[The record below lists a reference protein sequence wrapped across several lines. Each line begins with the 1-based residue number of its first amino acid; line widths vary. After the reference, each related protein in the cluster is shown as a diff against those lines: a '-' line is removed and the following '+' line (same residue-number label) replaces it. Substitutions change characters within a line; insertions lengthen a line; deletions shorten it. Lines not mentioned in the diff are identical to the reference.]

1 MGRWYT
7 SAKTL
12 IAGFAVVCLG
22 ALTACVE
29 TTYTTLDGEVAR
41 STVTA
46 PVEPQY
52 RMVMTPNGLRVITP
66 EGYLID
72 PEQAPASA
80 NVQDLRPTAPPV
92 IAVLLPLT
100 GQLGEIGEA
109 MKNGAELAIKDK
121 GIVGT
126 FDARIYDTR
135 SSNTGAQAAASK
147 ALQDG
152 AKLILGP
159 LRGEAIAPVARLA
172 SRRRVNV
179 VSFSNDITRA
189 TPNAYVM
196 GITPEAVTKRVIEYS
211 ARRGQRRIA
220 VVAPSD
226 TYGRAAAD
234 AANGLASYLGA
245 EIVLTENY
253 PADAND
259 RAGRTAV
266 AQSVGGR
273 SSTFDAIY
281 LPDTAEAGDMAS
293 LLYFYGVDPQR
304 VRFLGVPVWDQ
315 QANQLISEQ
324 ALLGAVYASPAERGF
339 AAFQTSFK
347 SAFGTSP
354 HPLSSVAYDGMAMVL
369 EIAAR
374 TPNAAFSTGELE
386 RPQGF
391 EGVDGPFAL
400 RFDKRVERGMA
411 IKRISSVGLELV
423 EDAPL
428 SLHRSTTT
436 SMSVRQPQPAGASTT
451 VMQNTTSNP
460 TATSYTTTRITQ
472 TQVYA
477 PQGEGG
483 WIGTGED
490 RVWVPA
496 DS

>member
-12 IAGFAVVCLG
+12 LAGIAALSLG

-29 TTYTTLDGEVAR
+29 TTYTTMDGEVTT
-41 STVTA
+41 STITSQA
-46 PVEPQY
+46 EPQY

-66 EGYLID
+66 EGYLIN
-72 PEQAPASA
+72 PEQAPA
-80 NVQDLRPTAPPV
+80 NVQNMRPATPPV
-92 IAVLLPLT
+92 IAILLPLT
-100 GQLGEIGEA
+100 GQLSEIGEA

-121 GIVGT
+121 GLVGT
-126 FDARIYDTR
+126 FETRIYDTR
-135 SSNTGAQAAASK
+135 SNNTGAQAAATK
-147 ALQDG
+147 ALQEG
-152 AKLILGP
+152 AKVILGP
-159 LRGEAIAPVARLA
+159 LRGEAIAPVSRLA

-189 TPNAYVM
+189 TPNAYIM
-196 GITPEAVTKRVIEYS
+196 GITPEAVTKRVLEYS
-211 ARRGQRRIA
+211 ARRGQPRIA

-234 AANGLASYLGA
+234 AANGLARYVGA
-245 EIVLTENY
+245 EIVFTETY

-259 RAGRTAV
+259 RPGRTAV
-266 AQSVGGR
+266 AQSVGER
-273 SSTFDAIY
+273 SNSFDAIY

-304 VRFLGVPVWDQ
+304 VRFLGVPIWDQ

-339 AAFQTSFK
+339 AAFQASFK
-347 SAFGTSP
+347 AAFGSAP
-354 HPLSSVAYDGMAMVL
+354 HPLSSVAYDGVAMAL
-369 EIAAR
+369 EIAGR
-374 TPNAAFSTGELE
+374 VPNPAFSTGELE

-400 RFDKRVERGMA
+400 RFDKRIERGMA

-423 EDAPL
+423 EDAPMTL
-428 SLHRSTTT
+428 YRSTTT
-436 SMSVRQPQPAGASTT
+436 SMSIQRPSSTTTISATQPTGASTT
-451 VMQNTTSNP
+451 TS
-460 TATSYTTTRITQ
+460 SYSTTRITQ
-472 TQVYA
+472 TDVYA
-477 PQGEGG
+477 PRSAGG
-483 WIGTGED
+483 WIGTGEN

>member
-7 SAKTL
+7 PTKTMIL
-12 IAGFAVVCLG
+12 GLAVLCLG

-29 TTYTTLDGEVAR
+29 TTYTTLDGQVATTTT
-41 STVTA
+41 SAQTDPA
-46 PVEPQY
+46 Y

-66 EGYLID
+66 EGFLID

-80 NVQDLRPTAPPV
+80 NVQNMQPTTPPV
-92 IAVLLPLT
+92 IAILLPLT
-100 GQLGEIGEA
+100 GTLSEIGEA
-109 MKNGAELAIKDK
+109 MKQGAKLAIKEK

-126 FDARIYDTR
+126 FETRIYDTR

-152 AKLILGP
+152 AKVILGP
-159 LRGEAIAPVARLA
+159 LRGEAIAPVSRLA

-196 GITPEAVTKRVIEYS
+196 GITPEAVTKRVLEYS

-234 AANGLASYLGA
+234 AANGLADYVGA
-245 EIVLTENY
+245 QIVFTENY

-259 RAGRTAV
+259 RPGRTAV
-266 AQSVGGR
+266 AQSVGDR

-293 LLYFYGVDPQR
+293 LLYFYGVNPQR
-304 VRFLGVPVWDQ
+304 VRFLGVPIWDQ

-339 AAFQTSFK
+339 AAFQASFK
-347 SAFGTSP
+347 GAFGASP
-354 HPLSSVAYDGMAMVL
+354 HPLSSVSYDGVAMVL
-369 EIAAR
+369 EIAGR
-374 TPNAAFSTGELE
+374 TPNPTFSNAELE

-428 SLHRSTTT
+428 SLYRSTTT
-436 SMSVRQPQPAGASTT
+436 SMTIQAQPGAGSNIGTSTVT
-451 VMQNTTSNP
+451 QSPNS
-460 TATSYTTTRITQ
+460 TATYTTTRVTQ

-477 PQGEGG
+477 PQGDGG
-483 WIGTGED
+483 WIGTGEN